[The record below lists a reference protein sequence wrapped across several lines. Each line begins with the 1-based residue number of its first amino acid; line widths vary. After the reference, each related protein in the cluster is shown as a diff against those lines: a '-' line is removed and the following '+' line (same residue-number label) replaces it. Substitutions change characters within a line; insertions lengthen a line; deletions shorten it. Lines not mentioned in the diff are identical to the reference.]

1 MYVVHLNVGK
11 VLAACLLVNIAIITP
26 TPTDSSSI
34 PIWEFLTR
42 NEKMSYLYST
52 FAQLVS
58 VHCKATA
65 ATASIPVNQ
74 CKRDLLNYGYEKL
87 QTFSDNQLDNFDPY
101 QRGANELIWSS
112 IMRNHPSSVLI
123 TTRKPLTTVSG
134 TTLLV
139 LNDEIPQN
147 NTANAADT
155 DTSETQHVKN
165 PIFET
170 DNEQQHQYA
179 MDMDIAYGYGYPSMS
194 HNPQVDVFDSSAHS
208 NPSEEEKHRTY
219 LTGPSVVRVRP
230 DGTPVE
236 EDRHKPLPQ
245 DDDLEVLNSSA
256 SSSATASTSTFPSSI
271 PNYSYAGTTK
281 HRKIATI
288 SALKQQY
295 LNSLALQQQKL
306 LPIYRQARER
316 RHTVV

>member
-42 NEKMSYLYST
+42 NEK
-52 FAQLVS
+52 LVS

-65 ATASIPVNQ
+65 GTASIPVNQ

-87 QTFSDNQLDNFDPY
+87 QTFSDSQLDNFDPY
-101 QRGANELIWSS
+101 QRGAHELIWSS

-123 TTRKPLTTVSG
+123 TTRKPLTSASG

-139 LNDEIPQN
+139 LNDENPQKD
-147 NTANAADT
+147 NTNVADT
-155 DTSETQHVKN
+155 DTSETQHIKN

-179 MDMDIAYGYGYPSMS
+179 MDMDIAYGYPSMS

-245 DDDLEVLNSSA
+245 DDDLEVLNSS
-256 SSSATASTSTFPSSI
+256 SSATASISTFSSSI

-306 LPIYRQARER
+306 LPIYKQTRER
-316 RHTVV
+316 RHMVV

>member
-1 MYVVHLNVGK
+1 MKICRKQILC
-11 VLAACLLVNIAIITP
+11 VLHSAVYRPAFPN
-26 TPTDSSSI
+26 
-34 PIWEFLTR
+34 R
-42 NEKMSYLYST
+42 HK
-52 FAQLVS
+52 LVS

-87 QTFSDNQLDNFDPY
+87 QTFSDSQLDNFDPY

-123 TTRKPLTTVSG
+123 TTRKPLTSASG

-139 LNDEIPQN
+139 LNDENFQKD
-147 NTANAADT
+147 NTNAADT
-155 DTSETQHVKN
+155 DTSETQHIKN

-179 MDMDIAYGYGYPSMS
+179 MDMDIAYGYPSMS

-245 DDDLEVLNSSA
+245 DDDLEVLNSS
-256 SSSATASTSTFPSSI
+256 SSSAASTSTFSSSI
-271 PNYSYAGTTK
+271 PNYSYTGTTK

-306 LPIYRQARER
+306 LPIYRQTGER
-316 RHTVV
+316 RHMVV